1 LTTSYDVLVIGGG
14 PAGLTTARHLAE
26 AGRRVAVLEEH
37 EQVGSPVNCSGILGV
52 EAFQRFALPPELT
65 RHELREVEF
74 VSPRGER
81 WSFEANRAL
90 ARVVLRQDLDG
101 LLASRAVDAG
111 AEMRLGHRAMDVRGV
126 DSAIEVVV
134 QITGSK
140 ELDVLRSRALVVAT
154 GAGMPLLKKLGFH
167 GVPETLLGVQT
178 DLDFDA
184 EKVEVYLGREWAPEG
199 FAWIVPLGSG
209 RAKVGLLCDR
219 DGPHMLRR
227 FLARPDVLDR
237 VRGAAGAVRCS
248 VLPLGFLPRSF
259 DDRVLV
265 VGEAAGHIKA
275 TTCGG
280 IYYGM
285 LTGEIAGD
293 VLDSS
298 LGSNRLDAGTL
309 AVYEARWRELL
320 EREIETGLKL
330 RKSFKLVGDWG
341 IEKLMALVR
350 SNGIASLIREKAD
363 FDWHRDLIHAVFRH
377 STVGRIL
384 GGVVAETSVGGTDRT
399 IQEYSPV

>member
-1 LTTSYDVLVIGGG
+1 LTSYDVLVIGGG
-14 PAGLTTARHLAE
+14 PAGLTAARHLAE

-37 EQVGSPVNCSGILGV
+37 DQVGSPVNCSGILGL
-52 EAFQRFALPPELT
+52 EAFHRFGLPSELT

-74 VSPRGER
+74 VSPRGHR
-81 WSFEANRAL
+81 WSFEAERPL
-90 ARVVLRQDLDG
+90 ARVVHRHELDG
-101 LLASRAVDAG
+101 LLGSRAAAAG
-111 AEMRLGHRAMDVRGV
+111 AEMRLGHRAMEVRSVPEG
-126 DSAIEVVV
+126 IEVTVSV
-134 QITGSK
+134 QARGLET
-140 ELDVLRSRALVVAT
+140 LRSRALVVAT

-167 GVPETLLGVQT
+167 GVPAKLLGVQT
-178 DLDFDA
+178 ELDFDA
-184 EKVEVYLGREWAPEG
+184 ERVEVYLGRQWAPEG
-199 FAWIVPLGSG
+199 FGWIVPLGGG

-219 DGPHMLRR
+219 DGPQMLRR
-227 FLARPDVLDR
+227 FLARPDVSER
-237 VRGAAGAVRCS
+237 TQGEPGPIRCS

-259 DDRVLV
+259 DDRILV

-285 LTGEIAGD
+285 LTAEIAGE
-293 VLDSS
+293 VLDAS
-298 LGSNRLDAGTL
+298 LRSDRLDAETL
-309 AVYEARWRELL
+309 AVYETRWRDLL

-341 IEKLMALVR
+341 IEKLMSVVR
-350 SNGIASLIREKAD
+350 SNGMASLIREKAD

-384 GGVVAETSVGGTDRT
+384 GGLAAEPVLNGTDST
-399 IQEYSPV
+399 IREYSPV